1 MLIMMDKAWELAKE
15 HVPNAPA
22 QGRGKGGVFNVDM
35 KFLFVE
41 LSKQF
46 NTKVSLE
53 YQVPATT
60 HKWKQTDGR
69 ITSALDSLVTC
80 SSQVDHMTIPRHT
93 TIGLFS
99 WFV

>member
-1 MLIMMDKAWELAKE
+1 MYQTHL
-15 HVPNAPA
+15 N
-22 QGRGKGGVFNVDM
+22 KGGDKGRVFNVDM

-41 LSKQF
+41 LLKQF
-46 NTKVSLE
+46 NMKVSLE
-53 YQVPATT
+53 DQMPTTT

-80 SSQVDHMTIPRHT
+80 SSQVGHVTIPRRT
-93 TIGLFS
+93 MIGPFS

>member
-1 MLIMMDKAWELAKE
+1 MYQMPLHK
-15 HVPNAPA
+15 
-22 QGRGKGGVFNVDM
+22 GRGKGGIFNVDM

-53 YQVPATT
+53 YQAPATT

-69 ITSALDSLVTC
+69 ITSTLDSLVTC
-80 SSQVDHMTIPRHT
+80 SSQVGHMTIPRRAM
-93 TIGLFS
+93 IEVFS
-99 WFV
+99 WSV